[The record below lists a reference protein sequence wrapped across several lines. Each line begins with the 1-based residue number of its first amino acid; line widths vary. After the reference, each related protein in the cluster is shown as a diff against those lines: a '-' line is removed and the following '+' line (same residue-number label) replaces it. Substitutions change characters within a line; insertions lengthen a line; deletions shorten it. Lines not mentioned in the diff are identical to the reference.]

1 MSYLHGRMLPIAIV
15 LAADF
20 FLLARMPQKWL
31 AALGS
36 LQAIGLLRIGV
47 GDLRIPLCALG
58 IARRLFSE
66 DPSAEVMFRL
76 PTTRPEA

>member
-66 DPSAEVMFRL
+66 DPSAEVESEF
-76 PTTRPEA
+76 PVIAVV

>member
-1 MSYLHGRMLPIAIV
+1 MLPIAIV

-66 DPSAEVMFRL
+66 DPSAEVESEF
-76 PTTRPEA
+76 PVIAVV

>member
-1 MSYLHGRMLPIAIV
+1 MLPIAIV

-66 DPSAEVMFRL
+66 DPSGEVESKF
-76 PTTRPEA
+76 PVIAVV

>member
-66 DPSAEVMFRL
+66 DPSAEVESKF
-76 PTTRPEA
+76 PVIAVV